1 MSQNREDSVKGN
13 GVMSL
18 EDKKPGRNSDAQARA
33 PNQHRKCIG
42 SLLRSGKQCALRTTI
57 YFDSWGGLLGGSGM
71 SLRISS
77 SDGGIDDQDAVL
89 LAAASESVDGRGVC
103 KALS

>member
-1 MSQNREDSVKGN
+1 
-13 GVMSL
+13 MSL

-57 YFDSWGGLLGGSGM
+57 YFDS
-71 SLRISS
+71 
-77 SDGGIDDQDAVL
+77 
-89 LAAASESVDGRGVC
+89 
-103 KALS
+103 